1 MLLTTVAASPTLV
14 GKLSHLWAYVTIG
27 ATSIVTE
34 EVAPVVGGFAAH
46 QGHLH
51 AVHVVMA
58 VAIGTWSAD
67 IVLYML
73 GRWRLHRLAH
83 RWPSLRRPMAR
94 MFGAVRRHPWRASL
108 AVRYAYGARLLLPLT
123 CGAAH
128 VPPGR
133 YVAGSGISAWSWSA
147 LFTGLGWAFGESA
160 VALIGHVKRH
170 EERIAIAL
178 GVVVLLTVLLLALR
192 NRARVPE
199 ELDRPAFRLQGWRVP
214 RPGFRRQG
222 SGGRGTT
229 APGATQP
236 PHHRGTSDTDGDT
249 TPPAS

>member
-1 MLLTTVAASPTLV
+1 MLLTAALASPTLLS
-14 GKLSHLWAYVTIG
+14 KLSHLWAYVTLG

-46 QGHLH
+46 QGHLNVVH
-51 AVHVVMA
+51 ATMA
-58 VAIGTWSAD
+58 VALGTWSAD
-67 IVLYML
+67 IVLYLL

-133 YVAGSGISAWSWSA
+133 YVVGSGISAWTWSA
-147 LFTGLGWAFGESA
+147 LFTGLGWAFGQTA
-160 VALIGHVKRH
+160 VVLIGHVRRH
-170 EERIAIAL
+170 EDRIAIAL
-178 GVVVLLTVLLLALR
+178 GVVVLLVVLVIATR
-192 NRARVPE
+192 NRGRVPE
-199 ELDRPAFRLQGWRVP
+199 ELDSPAFGLEGWRVP
-214 RPGFRRQG
+214 RPGSWRQD
-222 SGGRGTT
+222 SGGRRAA
-229 APGATQP
+229 APPATQP
-236 PHHRGTSDTDGDT
+236 PNQRDASDTEDDT